1 MDRSNYRM
9 KKAQTTAK
17 KQSTMKRGLGGSYSQ
32 ETMENGTLTWVRN
45 GLKESQVKIEEIDQD
60 NPPAEQSDD
69 MKHMEEDGG
78 GAWGDEM
85 GGTQQARLL
94 AEFRANRVPKNHPLQ
109 RETPKGYKTP
119 DPNKIRW
126 RSTKTA
132 PNAGRPRTYDA
143 SSGFSHYIP
152 PF

>member
-1 MDRSNYRM
+1 MSKNSSQTGNPHATRCRSGRDTNSNMVANPNMTSQSVDGPRLQPGTPGKKMDRSNYGM
-9 KKAQTTAK
+9 KTAKTTAK

-32 ETMENGTLTWVRN
+32 ETKENGDLTWVRN

-94 AEFRANRVPKNHPLQ
+94 AEFH
-109 RETPKGYKTP
+109 
-119 DPNKIRW
+119 
-126 RSTKTA
+126 
-132 PNAGRPRTYDA
+132 
-143 SSGFSHYIP
+143 F
-152 PF
+152 